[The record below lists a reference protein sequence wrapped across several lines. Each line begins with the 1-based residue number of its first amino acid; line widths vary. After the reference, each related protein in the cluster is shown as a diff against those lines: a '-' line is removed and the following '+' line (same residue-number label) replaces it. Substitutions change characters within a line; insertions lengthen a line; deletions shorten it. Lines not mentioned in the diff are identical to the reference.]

1 MRLTGAITQWQ
12 SPMQSSVRLQFD
24 LRMRE
29 NSWIGFFKLGSQ
41 QSRLSVTTMLGNMLK
56 CDKHAHN
63 VGKHAQM

>member
-29 NSWIGFFKLGSQ
+29 NSWIGFFQVGIPT
-41 QSRLSVTTMLGNMLK
+41 VTVECNY
-56 CDKHAHN
+56 N
-63 VGKHAQM
+63 VRKHAQM